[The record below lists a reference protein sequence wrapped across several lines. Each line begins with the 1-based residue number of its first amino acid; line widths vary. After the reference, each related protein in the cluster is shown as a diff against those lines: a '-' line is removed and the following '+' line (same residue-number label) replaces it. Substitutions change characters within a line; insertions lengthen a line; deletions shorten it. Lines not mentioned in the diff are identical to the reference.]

1 MWRWARRYP
10 EPRSHRSRRADNYRV
25 VVMSMPLDGEVGRV
39 LGGRYRLL
47 APIGVGASAR
57 VYLADDITLRRQVA
71 VKVLHTGLADD
82 ARFLRRFR
90 AEAQS
95 AASLNSPHVLGV
107 FDWGHEEVPFL
118 VTEYLGGGS
127 VRSMLDAGRQLTP
140 SQALLV
146 GLEAA
151 RGLQDAHAHDLVH
164 RDIKPANLLCDE
176 NGRLRIAD
184 FGLARAIAEAGLTE
198 EGSLIGTARYAAPEQ
213 ARGERVGPAADVY
226 ALALTI
232 NETVT
237 GEVPF
242 DADTVVGT
250 LMARAETPFDPD
262 LALGPMVPVLRRAG
276 SLDPDDRPSA
286 GELAAALMAAA
297 SDLPRPEPL
306 PLVGVELSET
316 SALDRTEHG
325 TLHTAAVPG
334 PVSPLEETTPARRWP
349 SVLVLIALIGAA
361 VAAGVL
367 AWRGSQP
374 ELVAVP
380 DVVGM
385 SRPAAVAEL
394 ADGGFVLEFTDV
406 REPGTEAGEVVET
419 RPGAGVE
426 VEAGDALAVFVSLG
440 EPLIGVPDVVGLTMT
455 EAVEQIE
462 SAGLVV
468 GVTRRTNDETLPAGQ
483 VLERVTPGNAA
494 ELEPGTPVDLLISDG
509 PADRTV
515 PEVPASGSLE
525 ESVAVL
531 TELGL
536 APVESR
542 VYSDAVPAGAVIG
555 FEPPPG
561 AIVPPGTVV
570 SVTVS
575 DGPEPR
581 KVPAVIG
588 LGVLEAQQVLEA
600 AGFVV
605 VDVQGPPDR
614 SVLATDPPAGQILPF
629 GTPVVI
635 ATSLTAG

>member
-1 MWRWARRYP
+1 M
-10 EPRSHRSRRADNYRV
+10 
-25 VVMSMPLDGEVGRV
+25 
-39 LGGRYRLL
+39 L
-47 APIGVGASAR
+47 APIGAGASAR

-71 VKVLHTGLADD
+71 VKVLHTGLAGD
-82 ARFLRRFR
+82 ARFLHRFR

-242 DADTVVGT
+242 GADTVVGT
-250 LMARAETPFDPD
+250 LMARAETPFEPD

-306 PLVGVELSET
+306 PLVGVELSQT

-325 TLHTAAVPG
+325 TLHTRCGAWTGVAVGGDDP
-334 PVSPLEETTPARRWP
+334 SP
-349 SVLVLIALIGAA
+349 SVAMGPCPDCVDWCCCRCRCAGVARI
-361 VAAGVL
+361 AAGVG
-367 AWRGSQP
+367 RGTGRGGYVSSCRGCR
-374 ELVAVP
+374 
-380 DVVGM
+380 VG
-385 SRPAAVAEL
+385 RWWIRA
-394 ADGGFVLEFTDV
+394 
-406 REPGTEAGEVVET
+406 
-419 RPGAGVE
+419 
-426 VEAGDALAVFVSLG
+426 
-440 EPLIGVPDVVGLTMT
+440 
-455 EAVEQIE
+455 
-462 SAGLVV
+462 
-468 GVTRRTNDETLPAGQ
+468 
-483 VLERVTPGNAA
+483 
-494 ELEPGTPVDLLISDG
+494 
-509 PADRTV
+509 
-515 PEVPASGSLE
+515 
-525 ESVAVL
+525 
-531 TELGL
+531 
-536 APVESR
+536 
-542 VYSDAVPAGAVIG
+542 
-555 FEPPPG
+555 
-561 AIVPPGTVV
+561 
-570 SVTVS
+570 
-575 DGPEPR
+575 
-581 KVPAVIG
+581 
-588 LGVLEAQQVLEA
+588 
-600 AGFVV
+600 
-605 VDVQGPPDR
+605 
-614 SVLATDPPAGQILPF
+614 
-629 GTPVVI
+629 
-635 ATSLTAG
+635 